1 MSSKTATSLV
11 FTLTFLVIVII
22 IMLQSNYTTRNHGGN
37 VTINIE
43 ENRKLVNV
51 TWKNS
56 SLWILTREMNENDIA
71 ESYKFVEDSNFGI
84 FEGTV
89 NIIESKI
96 IK

>member
-1 MSSKTATSLV
+1 MSSKTATTLV

-22 IMLQSNYTTRNHGGN
+22 IMLQSNYTARNLGGN

-71 ESYKFVEDSNFGI
+71 ESYKFVEDSNFGV
-84 FEGTV
+84 FKGTV
-89 NIIESKI
+89 NIIESKT